1 MKGQSNLEI
10 ARTPR
15 NAFRCSPGHTT
26 AEVERPIRCEGFAA
40 YQVLTNSECR
50 GRIPRSEGAGAKV
63 RVRERNNSDHRPR
76 PPNPGRVEDHNEVG
90 PHRQLGCWLGSSHS
104 FEECV
109 TAHQSSGPAWII
121 IGHKPGAE
129 AVGRPFWGASVGEH
143 SGRRRSRPARVGGGP
158 GKANVGISND
168 KGGGNPPRRKTKGS

>member
-15 NAFRCSPGHTT
+15 NAFRCSLGHST
-26 AEVERPIRCEGFAA
+26 AEVERLIRCEGFTA

-50 GRIPRSEGAGAKV
+50 GMVPGSEGVGAKV
-63 RVRERNNSDHRPR
+63 HVRERNNSDHRPR
-76 PPNPGRVEDHNEVG
+76 PPNPGQVEANNEVG

-121 IGHKPGAE
+121 LGHKPGAE
-129 AVGRPFWGASVGEH
+129 AVGWRVSVIGRGAF
-143 SGRRRSRPARVGGGP
+143 R
-158 GKANVGISND
+158 
-168 KGGGNPPRRKTKGS
+168 

>member
-15 NAFRCSPGHTT
+15 NAFRCSLGVRA
-26 AEVERPIRCEGFAA
+26 AEVERLIGCEGLTAC
-40 YQVLTNSECR
+40 QVLTNSECR
-50 GRIPRSEGAGAKV
+50 GPIPGSEGAGAKV

-76 PPNPGRVEDHNEVG
+76 PPNPGRVEGNNEVG
-90 PHRQLGCWLGSSHS
+90 PQRQLGCWLGSSHS

-121 IGHKPGAE
+121 LGHKPGAE
-129 AVGRPFWGASVGEH
+129 AVESPFRGIGRGAF
-143 SGRRRSRPARVGGGP
+143 
-158 GKANVGISND
+158 
-168 KGGGNPPRRKTKGS
+168 RKPSKGSREGRWRCRKGKCGNK